1 MCRKYRVAK
10 LLNFSRMHTDVHAF
24 FFISNTNGRNKEPS
38 FSKVDLR
45 NSVVNYRK
53 SVDLDPIE
61 LFLMNK
67 ISVYSIFSLGNLA
80 IKTQCLMDSK
90 TRKATLGPVKET
102 GLTSTVVNGSESTW

>member
-1 MCRKYRVAK
+1 MYRKSQVAK
-10 LLNFSRMHTDVHAF
+10 LLKFSRLHAHVHAF
-24 FFISNTNGRNKEPS
+24 FFIRNTNGRNKEPS

-67 ISVYSIFSLGNLA
+67 ISVYSIFPSEIL
-80 IKTQCLMDSK
+80 QSK
-90 TRKATLGPVKET
+90 HSA
-102 GLTSTVVNGSESTW
+102 